1 MNLLKLQLRA
11 QRYLGRYLAE
21 HLRFDTTSRSRRDTS
36 VEMVTLGSEI
46 GSWTIPDNMLSPDS
60 ICYCFGCGEDITF
73 DLELIDRFRCDVYA
87 FDPTERAIQHVRN
100 VAEAIDAYHF
110 FELGLWDENTKLRF
124 FAPVNSGNVSHSAL
138 NLQGTS
144 TYFEADVK
152 RLNSIMQDNGHDRID
167 LLKIDIEG
175 AEYKAIESIVQDRI
189 PISVLCVEFDECF
202 NPLDS
207 DFRSR
212 IVRSIESLNEVGY
225 NIVHSSGDGNLT
237 FMDRNS
243 SAYGRVSSN
252 ADIVG

>member
-11 QRYLGRYLAE
+11 QRFLGRYLASY
-21 HLRFDTTSRSRRDTS
+21 LGYDTTSRSRIDTS
-36 VEMVTLGSEI
+36 VGLATLGSEI
-46 GSWTIPDNMLSPDS
+46 GSWTIPADMLSPDS
-60 ICYCFGCGEDITF
+60 VCYCFGCGEDITF
-73 DLELIDRFRCDVYA
+73 DLELIERYHCDVYA
-87 FDPTERAIQHVRN
+87 FDPTDRAIQHVRN
-100 VAEAIDAYHF
+100 TAVAIEAYHF
-110 FELGLWDENTKLRF
+110 SELGLWDENTKVRF
-124 FAPVNSGNVSHSAL
+124 FAPENSGNVSHSAL

-152 RLNSIMQDNGHDRID
+152 RLSSIMQDNGHDRID

-212 IVRSIESLNEVGY
+212 IVRSIDSLKNVGY
-225 NIVHSSGDGNLT
+225 NIIYSSGDGNLT
-237 FMDRNS
+237 FVNRDS
-243 SAYGRVSSN
+243 SAYKRVSSR
-252 ADIVG
+252 ADRVE